1 MRCSLIISLLL
12 LSLPLQAAELTLP
25 QPGDCALYR
34 EGGEGYILVA
44 PTYYVRGTIAEV
56 YKRSHR
62 MELCPSIPRTR
73 LNYTRADWRELAEAY
88 PCVSDPAKVAE
99 IEVIRIRLRVEDWE
113 TPWALQHG
121 RNGMLMKGHFLDTEL
136 KQGVELDI
144 DGTLLLR
151 CEP

>member
-1 MRCSLIISLLL
+1 MRSLIFSLLL
-12 LSLPLQAAELTLP
+12 LPMCLQAAETVLP
-25 QPGDCALYR
+25 QAGDCALYR

-44 PTYYVRGTIAEV
+44 PTYYVRGTITEV
-56 YKRSHR
+56 YKRQHR

-73 LNYTRADWRELAEAY
+73 LNYTRDDWRQLADAY
-88 PCVSDPAKVAE
+88 PCVSDPAKVG
-99 IEVIRIRLRVEDWE
+99 EVETIRIRMRVEDWE
-113 TPWALQHG
+113 TPWAPQHG

-151 CEP
+151 CDP